1 MEEELIMPRFI
12 PKKIN
17 GLWYWSDFARWVSKN
32 FWPGAHAL
40 EAFFLGLALIGFT
53 VVLGYVALTKIVRKQ

>member
-1 MEEELIMPRFI
+1 MEEQVIIPRFI

-32 FWPGAHAL
+32 FWPGAHVL
-40 EAFFLGLALIGFT
+40 EAFFLGLALIGF
-53 VVLGYVALTKIVRKQ
+53 VVILGYVGLTRVVRK